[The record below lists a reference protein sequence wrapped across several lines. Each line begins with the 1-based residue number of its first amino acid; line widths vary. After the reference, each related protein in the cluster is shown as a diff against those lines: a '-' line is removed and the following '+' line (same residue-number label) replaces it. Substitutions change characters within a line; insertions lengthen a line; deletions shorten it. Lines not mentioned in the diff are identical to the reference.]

1 MVMNALKA
9 RVQNGRLVMDVPT
22 EFPEGTEFDLVIAD
36 EDDELDPDERAA
48 LDASLEKG
56 RQQAEAGRTLSAREV
71 LEELKARR

>member
-1 MVMNALKA
+1 MDALKA
-9 RVQNGRLVMDVPT
+9 RVHNGRLVMDVPT

-48 LDASLEKG
+48 LDAALARSWE
-56 RQQAEAGRTLSAREV
+56 QARAGQTRPVAEY